1 MKKAYLICAI
11 NPLSYQYPKT
21 VFLFLCENKTHPLR
35 AVSSQLFRLCPPKAV
50 IILNDSMHRRTKKSV
65 RWNVKIS
72 GAVQTYLMHI
82 GSKTSIP
89 HFRQVQAVYNA
100 TGVWVNELPI
110 TPEKILKG
118 MHVI

>member
-50 IILNDSMHRRTKKSV
+50 IILNIACIKYVWTAPDIFHSIV
-65 RWNVKIS
+65 PIFLFCDAYW
-72 GAVQTYLMHI
+72 L
-82 GSKTSIP
+82 KTSIP
-89 HFRQVQAVYNA
+89 HFRQVQA
-100 TGVWVNELPI
+100 GL
-110 TPEKILKG
+110 L
-118 MHVI
+118 